1 MTLKSSAGYLISNT
15 GRKLSQLLSARF
27 QPFGLTSEQWSVLHE
42 LCAEDGVTQ
51 RALSDRTEKDPTNLT
66 RILDQLERKRLVRR
80 EPNLGDRRARLLAVT
95 DEGRALDEA
104 LAPLERALVEELLE
118 GVPPEQLATFRAV
131 MGIINR
137 NADRIRR
144 RR

>member
-1 MTLKSSAGYLISNT
+1 MLFRS
-15 GRKLSQLLSARF
+15 
-27 QPFGLTSEQWSVLHE
+27 
-42 LCAEDGVTQ
+42 
-51 RALSDRTEKDPTNLT
+51 
-66 RILDQLERKRLVRR
+66 
-80 EPNLGDRRARLLAVT
+80 
-95 DEGRALDEA
+95 ALDEA

-118 GVPPEQLATFRAV
+118 GVPPEQLETFRAV